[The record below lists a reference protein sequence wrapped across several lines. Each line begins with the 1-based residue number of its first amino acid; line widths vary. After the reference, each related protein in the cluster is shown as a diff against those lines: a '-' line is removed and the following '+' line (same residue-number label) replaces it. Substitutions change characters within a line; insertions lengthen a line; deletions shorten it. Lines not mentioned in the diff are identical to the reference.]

1 MNFVGSNDLEETSR
15 MLLDENIIKVL
26 IIVLEGLIKWFLH
39 SDFVFFFFFFFL
51 SVNKEQLF

>member
-26 IIVLEGLIKWFLH
+26 IIVLEGLIKWFLN
-39 SDFVFFFFFFFL
+39 SDSVFLYYFFVK
-51 SVNKEQLF
+51 S